1 MSFFRSER
9 GIGRGET
16 AESRIEAPIFAVF
29 MLFASLALFAQHL
42 VFANISVT
50 TALTISLLV
59 FGVTVVR
66 VEFGLYILTI
76 AMLLSP
82 EIDATGDATREVR
95 LNLRYDDILIIVIF
109 VGVMVK
115 LAFEGRMSLWRP
127 SPINYGI
134 SFYYSVCL
142 FSSLLALKHA
152 LPAWDRRTAFFVL
165 LKMLQYYL
173 VFWLVGHAVRTRED
187 VRKLLVLFFSVA
199 LIVAIYAITTIG
211 VMPRVSAPF
220 EQGGTEPNTLGG
232 YLVVCICAALG
243 MFTQARDTKMRLLL
257 LAMMAIFMTPLLYTL
272 SRASYMALVTGV
284 FFIGIV
290 SRKWY
295 LLLLLFAGLA
305 VSPLI
310 VPDEVRERV
319 LYTFDPGHGQQVE
332 IGGQELPITVD
343 KSTHERIYVWQ
354 KVKYILSIGWIFTL
368 FGGGIAWGGILDSQ
382 YARVLIET
390 GVVGCV
396 AFVFLQFTILRTTR
410 QAYRWTTD
418 WMGRG
423 LCMGLFAATIAL
435 NVHSIGTVSFLIV
448 RVMQPFWLLMALT
461 VWVRNQ
467 AIDDHEKRLEAEAY
481 HRAHPEIADTSR
493 SPQPPRPVVRP
504 AVSGRRPRLG

>member
-1 MSFFRSER
+1 MFFFRPER
-9 GIGRGET
+9 GIGRGEV
-16 AESRIEAPIFAVF
+16 AESRVEAPMFAAF
-29 MLFASLALFAQHL
+29 MLIASAGLFAQHL
-42 VFANISVT
+42 LFGNVSVT
-50 TALTISLLV
+50 TALTISLFV

-82 EIDATGDATREVR
+82 EIDATGDHSREVR

-115 LAFEGRMSLWRP
+115 LAFEGRMTLWRP
-127 SPINYGI
+127 SQINYGI
-134 SFYYSVCL
+134 VVYYSVCIA
-142 FSSLLALKHA
+142 SSLLALKHA

-173 VFWLVGHAVRTRED
+173 VFWLVGHAIRTRED
-187 VRKLLVLFFSVA
+187 VRKLLVLFFTVTMAVA
-199 LIVAIYAITTIG
+199 LYAITTIG
-211 VMPRVSAPF
+211 TMPRVSAPF

-243 MFTQARDTKMRLLL
+243 MFTQAKKQWVRLML
-257 LAMMAIFMTPLLYTL
+257 LAIVAISMLPLLYTL
-272 SRASYMALVTGV
+272 SRASYMALVAGV
-284 FFIGIV
+284 FVLGLV

-295 LLLLLFAGLA
+295 LLLLLLAGLA
-305 VSPLI
+305 VSPFV

-354 KVKYILSIGWIFTL
+354 KVSYILSIGWIFTL
-368 FGGGIAWGGILDSQ
+368 FGGGIAWGGVLDSQ

-390 GVVGCV
+390 GVLGCA
-396 AFVFLQFTILRTTR
+396 AFIFLQFTILRTTR
-410 QAYRWTTD
+410 QAYRWTED

-423 LCMGLFAATIAL
+423 LSMGLFAATIAL
-435 NVHSIGTVSFLIV
+435 NVHSIGTISFLIV
-448 RVMQPFWLLMALT
+448 RIMQPFWLLLALS
-461 VWVRNQ
+461 VYVRNQ
-467 AIDDHEKRLEAEAY
+467 ALEDHWQRAKAEA
-481 HRAHPEIADTSR
+481 HRRAHPEASVK
-493 SPQPPRPVVRP
+493 PAAAAPRPLIRP
-504 AVSGRRPRLG
+504 AVSGRRPGMG

>member
-1 MSFFRSER
+1 MLFFRSER
-9 GIGRGET
+9 GIGRGEV

-29 MLFASLALFAQHL
+29 MLGASALLFAQHL
-42 VFANISVT
+42 YFGNVSVT
-50 TALTISLLV
+50 TALTISLMV

-82 EIDATGDATREVR
+82 EIDATADPTREVR
-95 LNLRYDDILIIVIF
+95 LNLRYDDLLIIVIF
-109 VGVMVK
+109 LGVMVK

-127 SPINYGI
+127 SPINYAI
-134 SFYYSVCL
+134 VAFYGMCL
-142 FSSLLALKHA
+142 TSSLLALKHA

-173 VFWLVGHAVRTRED
+173 VFWLVGHSVRTRQD
-187 VRKLLVLFFSVA
+187 VRRLLVLFFSVTV
-199 LIVAIYAITTIG
+199 IVAGYAITTIG
-211 VMPRVSAPF
+211 VLPRVSAPF

-243 MFTQARDTKMRLLL
+243 MFTQARDTRIRLSL
-257 LAMMAIFMTPLLYTL
+257 LAIMGLSMVPLLYTL
-272 SRASYMALVTGV
+272 SRASYMALVVGV
-284 FFIGIV
+284 LVIGLV
-290 SRKWY
+290 SRKWW
-295 LLLLLFAGLA
+295 LLALLAAGLA
-305 VSPLI
+305 ASPFV

-332 IGGQELPITVD
+332 IGGRELPITVD
-343 KSTHERIYVWQ
+343 KSTHERIYVWE
-354 KVKYILSIGWIFTL
+354 KVRYILSIGWIFTL
-368 FGGGIAWGGILDSQ
+368 FGGGVAWGGILDSQ

-390 GVVGCV
+390 GVLGCI
-396 AFVFLQFTILRTTR
+396 AFVVLQLTVLRTTR

-423 LCMGLFAATIAL
+423 LCMGLFAATLAL

-448 RVMQPFWLLMALT
+448 RIMQPYWLLLALC
-461 VWVRNQ
+461 VWVRNE
-467 AIDDHEKRLEAEAY
+467 AIEEHTRRMEYEAM
-481 HRAHPEIADTSR
+481 RR
-493 SPQPPRPVVRP
+493 SQPDAPVPVVAAVPARAVIRP